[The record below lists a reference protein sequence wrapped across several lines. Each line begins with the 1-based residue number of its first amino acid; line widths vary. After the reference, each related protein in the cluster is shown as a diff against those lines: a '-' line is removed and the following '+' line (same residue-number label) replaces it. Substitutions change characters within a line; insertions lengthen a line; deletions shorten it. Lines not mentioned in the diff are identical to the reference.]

1 MSKRN
6 RHKRR
11 QATEPPMLVERLQRH
26 DQGHEDFPRLSY
38 EEAKWPYLSPR
49 RREAHNRLRQ
59 ARGLPTIP
67 PPAVDMYVPPKAP
80 LIKPFDPT
88 DREFVQ
94 SARDYLGSTL
104 MGGGKEGFTINGREI
119 K

>member
-67 PPAVDMYVPPKAP
+67 PPAVRRKGFFRERSDKPPGPRPPA
-80 LIKPFDPT
+80 D
-88 DREFVQ
+88 
-94 SARDYLGSTL
+94 
-104 MGGGKEGFTINGREI
+104 
-119 K
+119 